1 MLLLLD
7 THVLVWT
14 LEGDARRVGRR
25 TRALLARAKPPGGIR
40 VSPVSLFE
48 LMALQ
53 TLGRL
58 RLTRHADEWIEEALA
73 DGRIRIAE
81 LTSTMAIEA
90 GTIPREA
97 LADPLDRLL
106 VATARGLDAA
116 LLTSDARILKYAAT
130 LSTLRVHDAG
140 R

>member
-25 TRALLARAKPPGGIR
+25 TRALLARAEAEDAIR

-48 LMALQ
+48 VPALH
-53 TLGRL
+53 TLGRI
-58 RLTRHADEWIEEALA
+58 RLTRPPGEWLDEALT
-73 DGRIRIAE
+73 DGRVRVAE
-81 LTSTMAIEA
+81 LTRGMAIEA
-90 GTIPREA
+90 GGIPREA

-106 VATARGLDAA
+106 VATARGLDATF
-116 LLTSDARILKYAAT
+116 LTSDQRILSYAST
-130 LSTLRVHDAG
+130 RSTLRVHDAK